1 MYSHPVLCA
10 IKQQYSID
18 CVTEIIN
25 LQFPEIMIDV
35 HWVILRGCVFIAG
48 PTSSPL
54 RHSHTVHGLLHAMI
68 VFEEK
73 AFEVALLRG
82 LPRFVHLMQEA
93 EEQLLLCIMSGNEA
107 TLKVICHSY
116 MVVAVTEIRS
126 R

>member
-1 MYSHPVLCA
+1 
-10 IKQQYSID
+10 
-18 CVTEIIN
+18 
-25 LQFPEIMIDV
+25 
-35 HWVILRGCVFIAG
+35 
-48 PTSSPL
+48 
-54 RHSHTVHGLLHAMI
+54 MI
-68 VFEEK
+68 VLEEK

-116 MVVAVTEIRS
+116 IMVVAVTEIRS